1 MITIL
6 NIVITMPYTR
16 DSTMVARVKYIV
28 KIKENCLI
36 RKEKARIRRQ
46 TLQLIV
52 TCPKAVDINTFCW
65 IEIRIEAILENEI
78 TTGALSALIKAV
90 TKKGIGVWELW
101 L

>member
-16 DSTMVARVKYIV
+16 DSTIVARVKYIV
-28 KIKENCLI
+28 KMKENGLI
-36 RKEKARIRRQ
+36 RKETAMIRRQ

-65 IEIRIEAILENEI
+65 IEIRIEAILE
-78 TTGALSALIKAV
+78 
-90 TKKGIGVWELW
+90 TKLQLKH
-101 L
+101 